1 MASTA
6 PVLAPLLPSH
16 RSRNHSIAAK
26 TKAPD
31 DDDVHDNG
39 VVGMVVVVVAASGT
53 IAFVPVDRCPPRL
66 VGNHYP
72 IAVPPPS
79 LI

>member
-6 PVLAPLLPSH
+6 PVLAPSLPS
-16 RSRNHSIAAK
+16 RCSRRHSIAAK

-31 DDDVHDNG
+31 DDDVHNDR
-39 VVGMVVVVVAASGT
+39 VGMVVIVVAASGT

-66 VGNHYP
+66 VDDRYP
-72 IAVPPPS
+72 VAIPPPS
-79 LI
+79 SI

>member
-6 PVLAPLLPSH
+6 PVLAPSLPSC
-16 RSRNHSIAAK
+16 RSRHHSIAAK

-31 DDDVHDNG
+31 DDDVRGNG
-39 VVGMVVVVVAASGT
+39 VGMVVVIVAVRGT
-53 IAFVPVDRCPPRL
+53 IAFVPVDRHSPHL
-66 VGNHYP
+66 VEDHYP
-72 IAVPPPS
+72 VAIPSPS

>member
-6 PVLAPLLPSH
+6 PDLAPLLPSC
-16 RSRNHSIAAK
+16 RSRRHSIAAK

-31 DDDVHDNG
+31 DDNVRNNG
-39 VVGMVVVVVAASGT
+39 VGMVVIVVAASGT
-53 IAFVPVDRCPPRL
+53 IAFVPVHRCPPRL
-66 VGNHYP
+66 VDDYYP
-72 IAVPPPS
+72 IAVPLPL

>member
-6 PVLAPLLPSH
+6 PVLTPLLPSR
-16 RSRNHSIAAK
+16 RSRHHSIAAK

-31 DDDVHDNG
+31 DDKVYDDR
-39 VVGMVVVVVAASGT
+39 VGMVVVIVAASGT
-53 IAFVPVDRCPPRL
+53 IAFVPVDCCPPRL
-66 VGNHYP
+66 VDDLYP
-72 IAVPPPS
+72 VAIPPPL

>member
-6 PVLAPLLPSH
+6 PVLAPSLSSR
-16 RSRNHSIAAK
+16 RSRRHLVAAK

-31 DDDVHDNG
+31 DDGIGNDG
-39 VVGMVVVVVAASGT
+39 VGMVAFVIAASGT

-66 VGNHYP
+66 VDDHYP
-72 IAVPPPS
+72 VAIPPLS
-79 LI
+79 SI

>member
-6 PVLAPLLPSH
+6 PVLAPLLPSP
-16 RSRNHSIAAK
+16 RSRRHSIAAK

-31 DDDVHDNG
+31 DDDVRDDK
-39 VVGMVVVVVAASGT
+39 VGMVVVVVAASGT
-53 IAFVPVDRCPPRL
+53 IMFVPVDCCPPHL
-66 VGNHYP
+66 VKDRYP
-72 IAVPPPS
+72 VTIPPPL

>member
-6 PVLAPLLPSH
+6 PVLAPSLLSH
-16 RSRNHSIAAK
+16 HSRRHSIATK

-31 DDDVHDNG
+31 DDDVCNDRI
-39 VVGMVVVVVAASGT
+39 GMVVVVVAASGT
-53 IAFVPVDRCPPRL
+53 IAFIPDDRCPPRL
-66 VGNHYP
+66 VNDRYP
-72 IAVPPPS
+72 VAVPLPS